1 MLGEVAG
8 RSPAARSGVTV
19 LGPLPRR
26 HRRRVVA
33 AAILL
38 FGLLGAWLTPA
49 LDLPMPADGLAV
61 GLVAGALSAFLL
73 VHDFTRRSGPDP
85 ARVRSGRAP

>member
-1 MLGEVAG
+1 MLGADAG
-8 RSPAARSGVTV
+8 TSPAARSGVTV

-38 FGLLGAWLTPA
+38 FAVLGVWLTWT

-61 GLVAGALSAFLL
+61 GIVAGVLSAFLL

-85 ARVRSGRAP
+85 ARIRSSRAP